1 MSSSSEPDAPESK
14 LPQSTFSTARPGRK
28 RRLSTHHY
36 VYEQSRLQDTQGNIS
51 KDTTQWDGQHKAF
64 ARPALRLPTGAPA
77 LEEGHHALPGTSH
90 NNLSFDEREWAEF
103 WQDVFT
109 SIKQWN
115 EQHQIFARLALR
127 SPARIQDQFA
137 SSTST
142 TVPLAVVTR
151 PDILQAVAAQFAATS
166 ETLTHFNEQL
176 KLLNRQR
183 EILVRPVQLN
193 VKHRT
198 TLTQARQN
206 EIDTRET
213 HIKLQT
219 IYDLAERVCPTLTE
233 NGAQAKY
240 GFLKMYCDAQL
251 ELVRLYASVPGALSS
266 IWEAPAE
273 NVEGVDGIDVPRWVR
288 NEEEM
293 LKCLVLN
300 WGCER
305 VAGVKQLMIHFRV
318 NARLILREEKAKEVR
333 EGDGL
338 EEVTAGGGK
347 VGRDPRDARTVDD
360 DRSALDSDEAVS
372 SGRSSFVTASEGL
385 GEGGKD

>member
-14 LPQSTFSTARPGRK
+14 LPQSTISTARPGRK

-36 VYEQSRLQDTQGNIS
+36 VYEQSRLQHTQGNIS

-64 ARPALRLPTGAPA
+64 GRPALRLPTGAPA
-77 LEEGHHALPGTSH
+77 LEEGRHTLPGSSH

-127 SPARIQDQFA
+127 SPGRIQDQFP

-142 TVPLAVVTR
+142 TAPVPATSQ
-151 PDILQAVAAQFAATS
+151 PDILQTVAAQFTATS
-166 ETLTHFNEQL
+166 QALTHFNEQL
-176 KLLNRQR
+176 KLLSRQR
-183 EILVRPVQLN
+183 EILVHPVQLN
-193 VKHRT
+193 AKHRAA
-198 TLTQARQN
+198 LTQARQN

-213 HIKLQT
+213 HIRLQT

-240 GFLKMYCDAQL
+240 GFLERYCDAQL
-251 ELVRLYASVPGALSS
+251 ELVRLYANVPGALSS

-273 NVEGVDGIDVPRWVR
+273 NVEGVDGTDVPRWVR

-300 WGCER
+300 WGCEK

-318 NARLILREEKAKEVR
+318 NARLILREEKAKGVR
-333 EGDGL
+333 EDDGSG
-338 EEVTAGGGK
+338 EATAEGGEVE
-347 VGRDPRDARTVDD
+347 RDTRDARTVDD
-360 DRSALDSDEAVS
+360 DGSALDSDEAVS
-372 SGRSSFVTASEGL
+372 SGKSSFVTASEGL
-385 GEGGKD
+385 GEAGTD